1 MSQYKVE
8 LRFWWELNSEVSR
21 GTNSDWDFCL
31 IWICSW
37 LKIPQHSG
45 FRLPSNS
52 AFLVSSS
59 TERAVLLLL
68 TRSCRRGPSGYF
80 SRTQLKCSLTVVNTP
95 LYCTRKWSCNS
106 SCTSALSL
114 LQLPC
119 NGSTGHVCLPEHE
132 TFWRN
137 TWYMNQVFRE
147 KSRVPGGGPD
157 QLNRYKEAA
166 AGSMLTCSS
175 NCSFISWYKTMGCLP
190 PLSCTWVTFCKN
202 SHSDFVFLIDS
213 IHGARAHQ
221 GRSMPVGCNNG
232 IGSTKTFN
240 F

>member
-1 MSQYKVE
+1 MGDETWNAELNGNRNPECWGDFCQLVKIEKMKFLGMSQYKVE

-95 LYCTRKWSCNS
+95 LYCTRKWSCNL

-114 LQLPC
+114 LQLPD
-119 NGSTGHVCLPEHE
+119 NGSTGQVPLPEHE
-132 TFWRN
+132 ISQRTPRTCTRCVSSKF
-137 TWYMNQVFRE
+137 Q
-147 KSRVPGGGPD
+147 VPGGGPD
-157 QLNRYKEAA
+157 QLNRCKEAA
-166 AGSMLTCSS
+166 TGSMLTCSYWS
-175 NCSFISWYKTMGCLP
+175 
-190 PLSCTWVTFCKN
+190 V
-202 SHSDFVFLIDS
+202 
-213 IHGARAHQ
+213 
-221 GRSMPVGCNNG
+221 
-232 IGSTKTFN
+232 
-240 F
+240 